1 MTVSAVLRTRSAD
14 ETRRIGR
21 ALGEAARAG
30 DVLLLEGSFG
40 VGKTVL
46 VQGLAAGLGVSE
58 EVTSPSFVLMVEHL
72 GRLPLYHVDLYR
84 LDGRLDDELLDN
96 LADYQEAGGVCAIE
110 WPGALPPELRSG
122 ATTISIA
129 APETAPGAVPDDE
142 AREITIEA
150 PDERLVNAARAAVGA
165 A

>member
-1 MTVSAVLRTRSAD
+1 VTFTTTIYSSSAD
-14 ETRRIGR
+14 GTRQVGKI
-21 ALGEAARAG
+21 LGQEAQPG
-30 DVLLLEGSFG
+30 DVFLLEGQFG

-46 VQGLAAGLGVSE
+46 VQGLAAGLGVAE
-58 EVTSPSFVLMVEHL
+58 EITSPSFVLMVEHQ

-110 WPGALPPELRSG
+110 WPDALPPELRAG
-122 ATTISIA
+122 ATTICIS
-129 APETAPGAVPDDE
+129 APDE
-142 AREITIEA
+142 STREIEIA
-150 PDERLVNAARAAVGA
+150 SADERLVSAVRAATGA